1 MAMVYRPTLF
11 LRQRGFTLIEL
22 LIVVAI
28 AAVLARIAFVSYSTS
43 VAKSRRNAAQGCLM
57 EQAQYI
63 ERVYTTNLSYA
74 TAALPSANAQQ
85 CQANLSTQYTF
96 TLPTRTATTFTVTA
110 TAIGGQATADAAC
123 TPMTVDQTGARTPA
137 TGCW

>member
-1 MAMVYRPTLF
+1 MGYRPTLF

-28 AAVLARIAFVSYSTS
+28 TAVLARIAFVSYSTS

-74 TAALPSANAQQ
+74 TAALPSVNAQQ
-85 CQANLSTQYTF
+85 CQANLSTLYTF
-96 TLPTRTATTFTVTA
+96 TLPTLTTTTFTVAA
-110 TAIGGQATADAAC
+110 TAIGAQASADAAC
-123 TPMTVDQTGARTPA
+123 TPMTVDQTGSRTPA
-137 TGCW
+137 AGCW